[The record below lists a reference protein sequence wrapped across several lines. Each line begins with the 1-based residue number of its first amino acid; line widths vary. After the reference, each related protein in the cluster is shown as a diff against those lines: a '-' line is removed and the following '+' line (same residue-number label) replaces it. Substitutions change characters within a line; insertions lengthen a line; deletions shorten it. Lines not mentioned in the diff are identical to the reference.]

1 MNITVDANIL
11 FACLIK
17 DSDTRKL
24 FFSPKFELYAP
35 VFMLRELQ
43 KYFPIIKK
51 KSGLS
56 DFDFSNLVAR
66 VLVQIT
72 IIDDSNLS
80 PFVVAAAS
88 LIKDKKDWLYLACAL
103 YKDTVIW
110 SNDKGFKNQSRVRVF
125 TTHEMLDEAG
135 HL

>member
-1 MNITVDANIL
+1 MDMTVDANIL

-24 FFSPKFELYAP
+24 FFSPRFDLYAP
-35 VFMLRELQ
+35 AFVLTELQ

-51 KSGLS
+51 KSGLNES
-56 DFDFSNLVAR
+56 DFSNLVAR
-66 VLVQIT
+66 ILVQVT
-72 IIDDSNLS
+72 IINDSELS

-103 YKDTVIW
+103 YKNTVIW
-110 SNDKGFKNQSRVRVF
+110 SNDKGFKSQSRVRIF
-125 TTHEMLDEAG
+125 TTEEMLKETG
-135 HL
+135 YL

>member
-1 MNITVDANIL
+1 MDITVDANIL

-35 VFMLRELQ
+35 AFMLAELQ
-43 KYFPIIKK
+43 KYFPLIKK
-51 KSGLS
+51 KSGLNDS
-56 DFDFSNLVAR
+56 DFSNLVAR
-66 VLVQIT
+66 ILVQVT
-72 IIDDSNLS
+72 IVNDSELS

-103 YKDTVIW
+103 YKNTVIW
-110 SNDKGFKNQSRVRVF
+110 SNDKGFKSQSRVRTF
-125 TTHEMLDEAG
+125 ATEEMLKEAG